1 MSIVLETVSEEPAK
15 IEIAEKESES
25 ELAIEHSE
33 QVVEEA
39 VPEAVPE
46 PKKRGRPRKVIEETT
61 DVRAEKP
68 KRGRPRKIP
77 AAKQNVVPVV
87 ESTERSESLEM
98 SDSNI
103 AQLFMSAVVRQQHAH
118 LAQKKDQWRNLISAK
133 LRNVQV

>member
-77 AAKQNVVPVV
+77 AEQNVVPVV
-87 ESTERSESLEM
+87 ESTERPESLEM
-98 SDSNI
+98 PDINI
-103 AQLFMSAVVRQQHAH
+103 AQLFMSEVVRQQHERV
-118 LAQKKDQWRNLISAK
+118 AQRKDQWRNLISVK
-133 LRNVQV
+133 LRNVRV